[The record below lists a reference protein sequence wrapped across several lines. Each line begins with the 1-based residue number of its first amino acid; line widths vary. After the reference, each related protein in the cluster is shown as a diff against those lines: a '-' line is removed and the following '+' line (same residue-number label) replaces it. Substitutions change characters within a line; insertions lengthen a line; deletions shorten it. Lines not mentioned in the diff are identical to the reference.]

1 MRLIKK
7 FDRYITVLFITTII
21 AISATSYFT
30 FEKIIRGHIKH
41 QQAATIPLFSLIT
54 SEVIRPLSISS
65 FMANDS
71 FLIHYANTPELNNE
85 QLLKNYLGKLST
97 KYNMLTFV
105 ALEKHGFMLDSDN
118 KKSPLTHEKAEWY
131 HRLKQLPAEQYAD
144 IGNLEDPHIYFDI
157 KLRNDQG
164 EFLGFVGVGVD
175 LNYFANAFKNYNDS
189 FGIDLLFVDEKND
202 IILTSNHLMKTDKHH
217 RSEAII
223 NINTLPWYKRFV
235 SLAKKNSNDSSN
247 VLIDLEDDE
256 SVVVSRLPIPEIS
269 WQVFIV
275 SPPENQQRKYWQE
288 FGNKLFVI
296 FLVALV
302 LYFLFDFT
310 VSYFKSKVVEDSE
323 TDYLTQLPNRAF
335 VNWRYEEMQKE
346 HTHASVVMA
355 DIDHFKVFNDEHGH
369 LVGDDVL
376 KMVAK
381 KIKQN
386 VRDIDV
392 VGRWGGEEF
401 VMILPDT
408 DIDLAHKIIERLRM
422 NIQNTQFQS
431 RNKAGSF
438 QVTLSFGI
446 VHSPITNISLDTVL
460 SRADIALYRAKNNG
474 RNQVSI
480 EPSPGI

>member
-235 SLAKKNSNDSSN
+235 NLANKNSNDSSN

-256 SVVVSRLPIPEIS
+256 SVVVSRLPIPEIN

-275 SPPENQQRKYWQE
+275 SPPQNQQK
-288 FGNKLFVI
+288 KLKI
-296 FLVALV
+296 
-302 LYFLFDFT
+302 LFKRF
-310 VSYFKSKVVEDSE
+310 
-323 TDYLTQLPNRAF
+323 
-335 VNWRYEEMQKE
+335 
-346 HTHASVVMA
+346 
-355 DIDHFKVFNDEHGH
+355 
-369 LVGDDVL
+369 
-376 KMVAK
+376 
-381 KIKQN
+381 
-386 VRDIDV
+386 
-392 VGRWGGEEF
+392 
-401 VMILPDT
+401 
-408 DIDLAHKIIERLRM
+408 
-422 NIQNTQFQS
+422 
-431 RNKAGSF
+431 
-438 QVTLSFGI
+438 
-446 VHSPITNISLDTVL
+446 
-460 SRADIALYRAKNNG
+460 
-474 RNQVSI
+474 
-480 EPSPGI
+480 